1 MRPEAKESMAKRRLS
16 FRRMRRDWGDIDG
29 QIDFLFVFIVG
40 GGVMGFLVR
49 STSASSSDES
59 RLSASTVSSWTTC

>member
-40 GGVMGFLVR
+40 GGVMAFLVR
-49 STSASSSDES
+49 SSSASSSDES